1 MVPEGLT
8 AMGSLDETAGKI
20 KMGEFEWPTE
30 HGRRVPVDPRGR
42 FLKGTIVSGPTLCP
56 LAG

>member
-30 HGRRVPVDPRGR
+30 HG
-42 FLKGTIVSGPTLCP
+42 KGPGGPEREIL
-56 LAG
+56 